1 MLIEYPPTPIKKKQL
16 FFLFPGEKKQGRL
29 SVAAWGHV
37 FACSLRLSL
46 FPDILKFPSSLVLSL
61 PSGRATA
68 GRFSHS
74 CFSLYFP
81 HPSLRIHLLP
91 GHTAPSISSIRKGP
105 FSSLESVS
113 WRSSPVPVCTHTHRL
128 FLRVVLLCCRASVL
142 MVITCDSGC
151 LTTHMRKVLNMNIL
165 WRNKNHAMSTFMYSQ
180 FDAG

>member
-1 MLIEYPPTPIKKKQL
+1 M
-16 FFLFPGEKKQGRL
+16 FPGEKKQGRL

-37 FACSLRLSL
+37 FACSFRLSL
-46 FPDILKFPSSLVLSL
+46 FPDILKFPSSLVLWL
-61 PSGRATA
+61 PSGRSTA

-81 HPSLRIHLLP
+81 HPGLCMHLLP

-113 WRSSPVPVCTHTHRL
+113 WGVLTCARVYTHTWTL
-128 FLRVVLLCCRASVL
+128 PTSCSVCVRASVL

-151 LTTHMRKVLNMNIL
+151 LNTHMRKVLNMNIL
-165 WRNKNHAMSTFMYSQ
+165 WRNKNHAKSTFMYSQ